1 MKLKTLIAVAIVG
14 AFALPLSASADGDRM
29 ILAQAGSPNAPGEPA
44 IKKDS
49 AGGTPMNTTG
59 AARCTNLTGME
70 RDNCVR
76 DANRASSGATGA
88 SAGPTP
94 DSEKTAPS
102 SATATSPDT
111 SGKGKAQ

>member
-1 MKLKTLIAVAIVG
+1 MKLKTLVAVAIAG

-49 AGGTPMNTTG
+49 AGGTPMATTG
-59 AARCTNLTGME
+59 VDRCKDLTGME

-88 SAGPTP
+88 TTSPASP
-94 DSEKTAPS
+94 DKTAPS
-102 SATATSPDT
+102 SSTATSPDT